1 MYSTNLTG
9 HFDAAHFLSGYDGK
23 CKNIHGH
30 RFDVSVSL
38 SGKLIMS
45 GEKSGMVIDFSDAKA
60 VLNTLC
66 DRFDHTLIYEKG
78 TLSEALFAALNADG
92 FALSEV
98 EFRPTAEHF
107 AGYFYRG
114 LGKIL
119 PKHIRVL
126 AVTVYESPEN
136 SATYSED

>member
-1 MYSTNLTG
+1 MYSVNLIG
-9 HFDAAHFLSGYDGK
+9 HFDAAHFLAGYDGK

-30 RFDVSVSL
+30 RFDVAVSL
-38 SGKLIMS
+38 SGKL

-60 VLNTLC
+60 VLKNLC
-66 DRFDHTLIYEKG
+66 ERFDHTLIYEKG
-78 TLSEALFAALNADG
+78 TLSEALLTALVAEN

-114 LGKIL
+114 LSKTL
-119 PKHIRVL
+119 PSHINVL

>member
-9 HFDAAHFLSGYDGK
+9 HFDAAHFLAEYDGK

-30 RFDVSVSL
+30 RFDVAVSL
-38 SGKLIMS
+38 SGKLIMT

-60 VLNTLC
+60 VLNSLC
-66 DRFDHTLIYEKG
+66 DRFDHTLIFEKG
-78 TLSEALFAALNADG
+78 TLSDALYAALTADE

-107 AGYFYRG
+107 AGYFYRA
-114 LGKIL
+114 LDKVL
-119 PKHIRVL
+119 PEHIHVL
-126 AVTVYESPEN
+126 AVTVYESPEA
-136 SATYSED
+136 SATSSED